1 MQVVPQQ
8 EVQQRGL
15 PVCVVPQGGGPEPS
29 VQEAAKRREMRSRP
43 QITTLNSQ
51 LVEHQSGRTEDGAL
65 LREPALRRGRQ
76 TTLMMNKRTVRMTK
90 GGGGG

>member
-15 PVCVVPQGGGPEPS
+15 PVRVVPQGGGPEPS
-29 VQEAAKRREMRSRP
+29 VQEAARREMRSRP

-51 LVEHQSGRTEDGAL
+51 LVEHQSGCTEDGAL

-76 TTLMMNKRTVRMTK
+76 TTLMMNKCTVRMTK